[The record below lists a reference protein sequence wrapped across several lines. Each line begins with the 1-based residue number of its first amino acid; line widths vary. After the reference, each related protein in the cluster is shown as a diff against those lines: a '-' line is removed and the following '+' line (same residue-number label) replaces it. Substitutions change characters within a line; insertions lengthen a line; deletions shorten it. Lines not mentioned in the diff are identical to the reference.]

1 MKKLAKSAMIF
12 MIVGL
17 ISGVFYREFP
27 KIVSAAQNVEESQL
41 SIVHTHTL
49 TLGFFAFLFF
59 LIFAKLFGIHKHRLF
74 NKFFITYQIGL
85 ILTISIMFS
94 HGVWVAIGNQPHP
107 AFSGM
112 AGLGHIII
120 TVGFGMFFKILFD
133 QIKLTEN

>member
-1 MKKLAKSAMIF
+1 
-12 MIVGL
+12 
-17 ISGVFYREFP
+17 
-27 KIVSAAQNVEESQL
+27 
-41 SIVHTHTL
+41 
-49 TLGFFAFLFF
+49 
-59 LIFAKLFGIHKHRLF
+59 
-74 NKFFITYQIGL
+74 
-85 ILTISIMFS
+85 MFS